1 MTLYLIA
8 ERIFRIYQGGIP
20 SIDTGIKIADIR
32 HMVVDQINALL
43 KVETLSLNKQLGDN
57 APTGLMLAT
66 YSDIDV
72 TISADGVQSQ
82 ALLPAMP
89 ISLPKNMG
97 VWYVAADDANI
108 HDQFVP
114 LDSGQFSLIKDF
126 DPLVSNGKILGN
138 YIYYI
143 DGKNIMF
150 PTNIFS
156 AVHKIMVRLVIS
168 DISLL
173 GDFDLLPMPQDY
185 ADQVI
190 KNVLSILGVVSKVED
205 VTNDSNKQK

>member
-1 MTLYLIA
+1 MTLYLIS
-8 ERIFRIYQGGIP
+8 ERIYRIYSGGTP
-20 SIDTGIKIADIR
+20 SIDSGIKIADIQ

-57 APTGLMLAT
+57 APSGLMLAT

-89 ISLPKNMG
+89 ISLPKNLG
-97 VWYVAADDANI
+97 IWYVAPDDSRM
-108 HDQFVP
+108 HEQFIP

-156 AVHKIMVRLVIS
+156 SVPKVMVRLVIS
-168 DISLL
+168 DISTM
-173 GDFDLLPMPQDY
+173 GDFDLLPIPNDY

-190 KNVLSILGVVSKVED
+190 KNVLSILGVSPKVED
-205 VTNDSNKQK
+205 VTNDSNTQR

>member
-1 MTLYLIA
+1 M
-8 ERIFRIYQGGIP
+8 
-20 SIDTGIKIADIR
+20 
-32 HMVVDQINALL
+32 
-43 KVETLSLNKQLGDN
+43 GDN
-57 APTGLMLAT
+57 APSGLMLAT

-82 ALLPAMP
+82 ALLPAIP

-114 LDSGQFSLIKDF
+114 LDSGQWSLIKDF

-138 YIYYI
+138 YTYYI
-143 DGKNIMF
+143 DGKNVMF

-156 AVHKIMVRLVIS
+156 AVPKIMVRLVIS

-173 GDFDLLPMPQDY
+173 GDFDLLPMPADY

-190 KNVLSILGVVSKVED
+190 KNVLSILGVVPKVED
-205 VTNDSNKQK
+205 VTNDSNSQR